1 MKKILLNQISNPGIS
16 FTKDVNDKMIS
27 LYVYLNE
34 NKNNNCSYQD
44 FQKDLI
50 EKNIFSGSY
59 IRSFIPFLYN
69 TGMINNYN
77 ENIKYSNF
85 FTKNGALYVKTIFNI
100 KQGNDNNIDIE
111 KLVNIK
117 NDLLCMS
124 LDYMIKNNYKFYDK
138 YLDILK
144 FVKEYKTINREEFYI
159 LEYCLQNNI
168 DYHNDIENYRSNNSY
183 DIYIKSNNE
192 EILSYRSNNA
202 FNYLVAFLADDQC
215 NYIKKADQSNY
226 RLNYDRELF
235 IDSVLEQVRKEGS
248 TNE

>member
-27 LYVYLNE
+27 LYDYLNE
-34 NKNNNCSYQD
+34 NKNNTCSYQD

>member
-1 MKKILLNQISNPGIS
+1 MVKIILNQISNPGIS

-34 NKNNNCSYQD
+34 NKNISCSYQD

-50 EKNIFSGSY
+50 EKKIFSGSY

-77 ENIKYSNF
+77 KNINYSNF
-85 FTKNGALYVKTIFNI
+85 FTNNGILYVKTILNI
-100 KQGNDNNIDIE
+100 KKGNDNKINIE

-117 NDLLCMS
+117 KDLLCMS
-124 LDYMIKNNYKFYDK
+124 LDYMIKNNYKFYNK

-168 DYHNDIENYRSNNSY
+168 DYHRNIENYRSNNRY
-183 DIYIKSNNE
+183 DIYVKSNKE
-192 EILSYRSNNA
+192 EILSYRHNNA

-215 NYIKKADQSNY
+215 NYIKKVDQSNY
-226 RLNYDRELF
+226 RLNYDREQF
-235 IDSVLEQVRKEGS
+235 IDSILKQVRKEGS
-248 TNE
+248 INE